1 MIKLIAS
8 DMDGTLLNGR
18 MVISETNAKAI
29 LEAQKQGIRFMVA
42 TGRGYTEAKPL
53 LEEVGISCPLITLNG
68 AQVYDEKGEVI
79 ENIGIEKDTVRTILK
94 KTRDLNLYCEM
105 TTSHGIYSDNKAKR
119 IESVASLLYKTNP
132 DTSFKMAVV
141 LAAARLE
148 IMNINYVAEYEE
160 LLENDS
166 IEILKMI
173 TFSED
178 GPEVL
183 SPLADDLATT
193 GDLAITASFINNI
206 EINHIKAQKGLAL
219 ARAAEKWNIPMEN
232 VMALGDNFN
241 DVSMLK
247 AAGYSV
253 AVENAEDGV
262 KAQAK
267 YLTATNNDD
276 GVAQSV
282 LLALSNDMDQQ
293 LVSVPSKD

>member
-1 MIKLIAS
+1 
-8 DMDGTLLNGR
+8 DMDGTLLNER

-29 LEAQKQGIRFMVA
+29 LAAQKKGINFMVA

-68 AQVYDEKGEVI
+68 AQVYDEDGNVI
-79 ENIGIEKDTVRTILK
+79 ENIGIKKDTVRDILEK
-94 KTRDLNLYCEM
+94 VRALGLYCEM

-119 IESVASLLYKTNP
+119 IESVASLIYKTNP

-148 IMNINYVAEYEE
+148 IMNINYVSQYEE

-178 GPEVL
+178 GPTVL
-183 SPLADDLATT
+183 DPLAQELNVS

-206 EINHIKAQKGLAL
+206 EINNVKAQKGLAL
-219 ARAAEKWNIPMEN
+219 ARAAEKLGISTEN
-232 VMALGDNFN
+232 V
-241 DVSMLK
+241 
-247 AAGYSV
+247 
-253 AVENAEDGV
+253 
-262 KAQAK
+262 
-267 YLTATNNDD
+267 
-276 GVAQSV
+276 
-282 LLALSNDMDQQ
+282 
-293 LVSVPSKD
+293 

>member
-1 MIKLIAS
+1 MIELIAS
-8 DMDGTLLNGR
+8 DMDGTLLNER

-29 LEAQKQGIRFMVA
+29 LAAQKKGINFMVA

-68 AQVYDEKGEVI
+68 AQVYDEDGNVI
-79 ENIGIEKDTVRTILK
+79 ENIGIKKDTVRDILEK
-94 KTRDLNLYCEM
+94 VRALGLYCEM

-119 IESVASLLYKTNP
+119 IESVASLIYKTNP

-148 IMNINYVAEYEE
+148 IMNINYVSQYEE
-160 LLENDS
+160 LLENDA

-178 GPEVL
+178 GPTVL
-183 SPLADDLATT
+183 DPLAQELNVS

-206 EINHIKAQKGLAL
+206 EINNVKAQKGLAL
-219 ARAAEKWNIPMEN
+219 ARAAEKLGISTEN

-241 DVSMLK
+241 DVSMLQV
-247 AAGYSV
+247 AGYSV
-253 AVENAEDGV
+253 AVDNAEEGV
-262 KAQAK
+262 KAHAK
-267 YLTATNNDD
+267 YLTSANNEN
-276 GVAQSV
+276 GVAESI
-282 LLALSNDMDQQ
+282 LLALNNNMDQQ
-293 LVSVPSKD
+293 LIDKN